1 MFESVLNKLEY
12 FIEKD
17 GWRGWDPYDG
27 LNSTLLRF
35 LTFNNKW
42 LRIAVIQSMKRSPIN
57 LRPLLGISKSRN
69 PKAMGLLART
79 YLMRYKQTGNVEYI
93 RKARNILDWL
103 IANGAG
109 YSGYAWGYNF
119 DWQSLVFYLP
129 QGIPTLV
136 NTSFIANAFLD
147 AYEILKEKSYLDI
160 ARSSC
165 DFILKDLNRTYLQ
178 SDISNPQSAVCFSYS
193 PLDKT
198 CAHNANLL
206 GAELLARMYIIMKE
220 EELKKCCTK
229 AVEFALMNQCV
240 DGSWQYGLDV
250 SQRFVDSFHTGFIL
264 VSLFNIMEYDDYAD
278 DSRFKLMLLKG
289 YTYYRKTFFEDNGLP
304 HYFYDKIYPID
315 LHCTAQGIITF
326 LKFREYD
333 SEAIARAQKLAQ
345 WALENMWDNTR
356 GYFYFQKTKHFT
368 NKTPYLRWPNVWMYY
383 ALSMLSTE
391 QRAEGSVEVWE
402 LRSVGE

>member
-1 MFESVLNKLEY
+1 MKRINEIVGKVEC

-17 GWRGWDPYDG
+17 SWRGWDPYDG
-27 LNSTLLRF
+27 LNSKF
-35 LTFNNKW
+35 LNFFTFHRKW
-42 LRIAVIQSMKRSPIN
+42 LRMAVIQSMKRSPIN
-57 LRPLLGISKSRN
+57 LRPLFGISKSRN
-69 PKAMGLLART
+69 PKAIGLLAWA
-79 YLMRYKQTGNVEYI
+79 YLMRYRQTENLEYLM
-93 RKARNILDWL
+93 KARNILDWL
-103 IANGAG
+103 IANSAG

-129 QGIPTLV
+129 RGIPTVV

-147 AYEILKEKSYLDI
+147 AYEILKEKSYLDV

-178 SDISNPQSAVCFSYS
+178 SDISHLQSAICFSYS

-206 GAELLARMYIIMKE
+206 AAELLARVYTIIKE
-220 EELKKCCTK
+220 EELKRCCNK
-229 AVEFALMNQCV
+229 AVEFTLMSQCS
-240 DGSWQYGLDV
+240 DGSWHYGLDA
-250 SQRFVDSFHTGFIL
+250 SQRFVDSFHTGFVL
-264 VSLFNIMEYDDYAD
+264 VSLFNIMKYLEYAD

-304 HYFYDKIYPID
+304 HYFHSKIYPID

-326 LKFREYD
+326 LKFRHYD
-333 SEAIARAQKLAQ
+333 TEAITYAQKLAQ
-345 WALENMWDNTR
+345 WAIENMWDDKK
-356 GYFYFQKTKHFT
+356 GYFYFQKTKHFI

-383 ALSMLSTE
+383 ALSLLS
-391 QRAEGSVEVWE
+391 AES
-402 LRSVGE
+402 